1 MTNRYYVAYGSNLN
15 LKQMKHRCPQA
26 HVVGTAEISNYE
38 LLFKGEKNSAYL
50 TIEPKSGTY
59 VPVGVWEV
67 TPEDEASL
75 DTYEGYPDFY
85 YKKDIELLVK
95 EIDGTQV
102 TLSAFVYIMHEENSL
117 GNPTDRYMNTCLE
130 GYKDF
135 KFDDKFLIE
144 AHKKSERSC

>member
-1 MTNRYYVAYGSNLN
+1 MTSRYYVAYGSNLN
-15 LKQMKHRCPQA
+15 LNQMKHRCPHA

-38 LLFKGEKNSAYL
+38 LLFKGEKNTGYL
-50 TIEPKSGTY
+50 TIEAKEGAR

-75 DTYEGYPDFY
+75 DTYEGYPEVY
-85 YKKDIELLVK
+85 YKKDIDLLVK
-95 EIDGTQV
+95 KIDGTQE
-102 TLSAFVYIMHEENSL
+102 TLSAFVYIMHEENPL

-135 KFDDKFLIE
+135 KFDNKFLIE
-144 AHKKSERSC
+144 AEEKSK